1 MIEAVDWRDYDTFF
15 SSCCELLVPSGVM
28 GLQAIVIES
37 DRFERAKNTRDFIK
51 AHIFPGGCLPSV
63 EAIERSLERVT
74 DFSVDEDFGFGAD
87 YAETLRRWRVNLHA
101 DEPKLESLGLDQ
113 QFIRLWDFYLCY
125 CEAGFDEKMIDVV
138 QLKFTRPKPRP

>member
-1 MIEAVDWRDYDTFF
+1 
-15 SSCCELLVPSGVM
+15 
-28 GLQAIVIES
+28 VIEP

-51 AHIFPGGCLPSV
+51 AHVFPGGCLPSI

-74 DFSVDEDFGFGAD
+74 DFTVDEDFGFGAD

-101 DEPKLESLGLDQ
+101 DEANLASLGLDQ

-138 QLKFTRPKPRP
+138 QLKFTRPKPQP